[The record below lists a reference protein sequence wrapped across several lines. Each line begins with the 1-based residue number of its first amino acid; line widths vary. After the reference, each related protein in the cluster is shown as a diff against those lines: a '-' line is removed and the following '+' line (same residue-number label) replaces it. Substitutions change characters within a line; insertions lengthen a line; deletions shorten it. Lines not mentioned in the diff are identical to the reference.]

1 MVWTLAEMPERR
13 PSHAAA
19 VPPPARAPRVAPLS
33 RPPARVRACVHAL
46 LGTES
51 HALRFSARA
60 VARALLSPSQLHALM
75 RSWLRS
81 LPLSQLELQPP
92 RMDSEAAP
100 AEPTLQEPSAPQG
113 YVVMLFFSFIPVA
126 LRSQHCSH
134 PRGRRAACWGLIQ

>member
-1 MVWTLAEMPERR
+1 MVWTLAEMPECR
-13 PSHAAA
+13 PTQPLCPHRHALRES
-19 VPPPARAPRVAPLS
+19 PTLGT
-33 RPPARVRACVHAL
+33 PARVRACVHAL

-92 RMDSEAAP
+92 QMDSEAAP
-100 AEPTLQEPSAPQG
+100 AKPTPQELPGGA
-113 YVVMLFFSFIPVA
+113 V
-126 LRSQHCSH
+126 
-134 PRGRRAACWGLIQ
+134 